1 MLFSNSIS
9 MSISYCLLFQFVFL
23 QVQDATKARL
33 VFLVSVLIESEEM
46 VIHVIGEEIL
56 DRELRFLVSVF
67 VTKIFYKIKKKEKK
81 H

>member
-1 MLFSNSIS
+1 MDNDGISECCFPNFLLPSFSILFI
-9 MSISYCLLFQFVFL
+9 L

-67 VTKIFYKIKKKEKK
+67 VKIFYKIKKR
-81 H
+81 